1 MKRQPINLFTVVKK
15 KFCVEPLSP
24 LYSTEAPARYPNKH
38 SKKNSNKHKHAGE
51 DGKREKASLGPVTG
65 RFANVPFVNVL
76 HHRSA
81 KKGNQRC
88 VYRACIL
95 GFVLSAMIQ
104 KKRYTCIYLV
114 LLNIDQA
121 KVVLETDPTRSET
134 TSEVNPRASQFSSH
148 CLPRVLF
155 VAVSPSSSPEEPEV
169 NKHMFN
175 PQATQH
181 HTIC

>member
-15 KFCVEPLSP
+15 NSVLNLSP
-24 LYSTEAPARYPNKH
+24 HSTPQRLPLGIPINIARKTAINI
-38 SKKNSNKHKHAGE
+38 STR
-51 DGKREKASLGPVTG
+51 GKREKASLGPVTG
-65 RFANVPFVNVL
+65 CFANVPFVNVL
-76 HHRSA
+76 QHRSA
-81 KKGNQRC
+81 KKGNERC

-155 VAVSPSSSPEEPEV
+155 VAVSPSSSPEQPEV

>member
-15 KFCVEPLSP
+15 KKNSVLNLSP
-24 LYSTEAPARYPNKH
+24 HSTPQRLPLGIPINIARKTVINI
-38 SKKNSNKHKHAGE
+38 STR
-51 DGKREKASLGPVTG
+51 GKM
-65 RFANVPFVNVL
+65 PFVNVL

-81 KKGNQRC
+81 KKGNERC

-155 VAVSPSSSPEEPEV
+155 VAVSTSSSPEEPEV
-169 NKHMFN
+169 
-175 PQATQH
+175 T
-181 HTIC
+181 